1 MLSIKY
7 VMFFFLRLTATL
19 GKFSHAA
26 DKIRQKKGKKKRLCK
41 VQFFFGGIV
50 LSLETIL
57 FRMLLI
63 RVDQSL
69 VFFDENNERPFFGN
83 PITF

>member
-1 MLSIKY
+1 
-7 VMFFFLRLTATL
+7 MFFFRLTATL

-26 DKIRQKKGKKKRLCK
+26 YKIRQEKGKKKRLCK

-50 LSLETIL
+50 VSLETIL
-57 FRMLLI
+57 FRMPLI

-69 VFFDENNERPFFGN
+69 VFLDENNERPFFGDL
-83 PITF
+83 ITF

>member
-1 MLSIKY
+1 MLSMKY
-7 VMFFFLRLTATL
+7 VMFFLKLTATL

-26 DKIRQKKGKKKRLCK
+26 YKIRQKKERKKRLCK

-57 FRMLLI
+57 FRMSLI

-69 VFFDENNERPFFGN
+69 VFFDENNERPFFGD